1 MHRDS
6 DVLASYAWA
15 PDSVTQ
21 SLELHHSSDGL
32 DLRDPINDRLV
43 GRLTIDRGEGT
54 AQTADGEYGLLVER
68 ERGGWHVA
76 ARGAHDQ
83 T

>member
-21 SLELHHSSDGL
+21 SLQLHHSSDSL
-32 DLRDPINDRLV
+32 DLRDPISDCFV
-43 GRLTIDRGEGT
+43 GRLAIDRGVGT
-54 AQTADGEYGLLVER
+54 ARTADGEYGLLVER

-76 ARGAHDQ
+76 ARGGRDQ